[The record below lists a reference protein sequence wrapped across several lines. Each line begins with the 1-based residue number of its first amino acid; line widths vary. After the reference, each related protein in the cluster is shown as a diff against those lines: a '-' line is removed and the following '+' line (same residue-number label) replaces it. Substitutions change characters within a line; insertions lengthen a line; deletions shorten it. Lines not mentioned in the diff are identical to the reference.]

1 MEGLTGERLKNESLM
16 TACGTFF
23 LTSSLTDLYFI
34 EKFIAMK
41 STIGV
46 YPDHESA
53 ITAVNALKAA
63 GFPQKQISILG
74 HAADEEAAAEGVNG
88 EGPGMDSDDA
98 FSKPAKV
105 AARTMGISLVVGP
118 ILGALAGIGLL
129 AIPGLGMI
137 VGAGALAG
145 AVAGL
150 DAGLIGGG
158 IISAIQ
164 IAGISKEHEQL
175 YHEHLSQGRYLVIA
189 QGTDEEI
196 SQARSILQ
204 GYNRHLLLESHG

>member
-1 MEGLTGERLKNESLM
+1 
-16 TACGTFF
+16 
-23 LTSSLTDLYFI
+23 
-34 EKFIAMK
+34 MK
-41 STIGV
+41 TTIGV
-46 YPDHESA
+46 YEDHQAA
-53 ITAVNALKAA
+53 IAAVNELKAA
-63 GFPQKQISILG
+63 GFPKKNISILG
-74 HAADEEAAAEGVNG
+74 RSQAEEAAGEGVNAD
-88 EGPGMDSDDA
+88 GPGRDSDDA

-105 AARTMGISLVVGP
+105 AARTMGISVVVGP

-175 YHEHLSQGRYLVIA
+175 YHEHLAKGRYLVIA

-196 SQARSILQ
+196 GQARSILQ